1 MLRGLPHLAKFMPK
15 PKDARRQIPDPQNEP
30 NFCEITKKYP
40 LPDDPEFGKN
50 GDLPEAQAKPEEIGS
65 KSISSAVQP
74 RAAMADLSRLMG
86 NPMSASSQLGVA
98 VGPSALA
105 SASYS
110 TLGLPAVGPSALA
123 SAASYSSL
131 GLPQL
136 QTVYPARASAPMPVM
151 SGLHGSTMMD
161 PSNATIAAA
170 LRAGIAI
177 GASQPPMLPSSYNP
191 YQYQGL
197 FPPQQQGPFGGRF

>member
-1 MLRGLPHLAKFMPK
+1 MPK
-15 PKDARRQIPDPQNEP
+15 PKDARRQIPDPENEP
-30 NFCEITKKYP
+30 NLDEITRKYP

-50 GDLPEAQAKPEEIGS
+50 DDPSQAKARPEEIGS
-65 KSISSAVQP
+65 KSISSPVQP

-98 VGPSALA
+98 VRPSASALA

-110 TLGLPAVGPSALA
+110 T
-123 SAASYSSL
+123 YSTL

-136 QTVYPARASAPMPVM
+136 QVAHPALASAPVPVM
-151 SGLHGSTMMD
+151 SGFNGSTMID

-177 GASQPPMLPSSYNP
+177 GASQPTMLPSSYNP
-191 YQYQGL
+191 YQFQGL